1 MSPEKRD
8 TAYIGLGSNLNDPVR
23 QLCRAV
29 SALQTLPES
38 QLIQCSSLYASA
50 PIGNTD
56 QPDFINAVCE
66 LETGLPP
73 ERLMQVLLDIEAGQG
88 RDRSDGKMGG
98 PRTLDLDL
106 LVYGQIQQTTAR
118 VVLPHPRLHQR
129 AFVLYPLSEIASQLI
144 IPGWGSVTDLL
155 ENCKG
160 QQIERLPERW
170 LEYEQ
175 A

>member
-1 MSPEKRD
+1 MSEEI
-8 TAYIGLGSNLNDPVR
+8 TAYIGLGSNLDNPEQ
-23 QLCRAV
+23 QLRNAV
-29 SALQTLPES
+29 KTLQTLPDS
-38 QLIQCSSLYASA
+38 HLVQCSSLYASA
-50 PIGNTD
+50 PIGDTD

-73 ERLMQVLLDIEAGQG
+73 ERLMQALLDIEAGQG

-98 PRTLDLDL
+98 PRILDLDL

-144 IPGWGSVTDLL
+144 IPGRGSVTDLL
-155 ENCKG
+155 ENCRG